1 MISIFYK
8 QKTNRPI
15 SDFCLLTPIISLH
28 WKLCLFVGHISVLKW
43 VADLFEHIFDQWI
56 FWKFDQSKYFHTL
69 TIFAAQLMTSYT
81 DHGIITDA
89 LIDSGLTNDDNITL
103 IINTLTDPLTISIL
117 LFWLWHVLP
126 LLARTRIS
134 CDNWSLSPPAV
145 SATLPT
151 PWWWPDPGQLLCS
164 HQLSTSAQTGRRMG
178 LCCLINSH

>member
-69 TIFAAQLMTSYT
+69 NICSAIDDKLHGSSPTLWLILAQLMM
-81 DHGIITDA
+81 
-89 LIDSGLTNDDNITL
+89 
-103 IINTLTDPLTISIL
+103 TIS
-117 LFWLWHVLP
+117 P
-126 LLARTRIS
+126 S
-134 CDNWSLSPPAV
+134 S
-145 SATLPT
+145 
-151 PWWWPDPGQLLCS
+151 
-164 HQLSTSAQTGRRMG
+164 
-178 LCCLINSH
+178 